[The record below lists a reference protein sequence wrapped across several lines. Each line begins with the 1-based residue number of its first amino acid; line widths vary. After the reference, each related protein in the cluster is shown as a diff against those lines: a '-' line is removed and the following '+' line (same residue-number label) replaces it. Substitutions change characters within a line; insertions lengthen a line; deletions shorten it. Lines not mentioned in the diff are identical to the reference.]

1 MGMVSITA
9 AGLVSNHPILGWVT
23 LGACDSEACQPRALG
38 FLCTLVQK
46 SVSTCIN
53 LFLQSSSRTLAADTS
68 WCEKFRWTDTRLTRP
83 RLRRTMWPEKSVP
96 MGPVRDGIQGAVHKD
111 FIHSLTRRSFANPN
125 TPFFQVFMAG
135 LKRIMHFHLDMGP
148 LCPLTEDPDQVQLIH
163 SDTQR
168 KTIKNLGQEQN
179 RYKQV
184 FPLAVCCTC
193 SKQRCPARRGTTWH
207 DVDLNVLRGQ
217 AVTRMCLGA
226 SRVRWKECLKS
237 TSHLG
242 FSWAY
247 SVHQTHKGVLGIL
260 GQDSANQNLMM
271 P

>member
-1 MGMVSITA
+1 
-9 AGLVSNHPILGWVT
+9 
-23 LGACDSEACQPRALG
+23 
-38 FLCTLVQK
+38 
-46 SVSTCIN
+46 
-53 LFLQSSSRTLAADTS
+53 
-68 WCEKFRWTDTRLTRP
+68 
-83 RLRRTMWPEKSVP
+83 

-207 DVDLNVLRGQ
+207 DVARRRFKCVARPSGDQDVPRSEPRPMERMPEIHQPLGLLLGLFCTSNSQRRFRNFRPRFGKSKSHDAIKGHSIEQ
-217 AVTRMCLGA
+217 PTRTKQQF
-226 SRVRWKECLKS
+226 VRFALS
-237 TSHLG
+237 S
-242 FSWAY
+242 S
-247 SVHQTHKGVLGIL
+247 
-260 GQDSANQNLMM
+260 
-271 P
+271 